1 MFVSLVCT
9 VRYIHNELDN
19 QLEAVTLEQLEGG
32 NIPDSDNR
40 EHCGDSLVTYLNP
53 FIPGIRC
60 GQAVWR
66 GPDTRE
72 DSHRLV
78 RNFLTSKG
86 IELKWGLSAG
96 DQFVSN

>member
-9 VRYIHNELDN
+9 VRYIHNELGN
-19 QLEAVTLEQLEGG
+19 HLEVVTSEQLAGG

-40 EHCGDSLVTYLNP
+40 EYCGNSLVSYLDP

-66 GPDTRE
+66 GPDTLE

-78 RNFLTSKG
+78 RNFFTSKG
-86 IELKWGLSAG
+86 VELKWGLSAD